1 MKKHRLNTIA
11 LMLAMAFTAVTSS
24 VAFAAKKEE
33 AAPEEAES
41 AKPRIPEPRTNV
53 KAIVSVGLAKNAAA
67 KKSQERIDKIA
78 SQTSE
83 LLADYKTVVKQ
94 IEGLQVYNGRLER
107 QIAGQLRRI
116 ASLEKG
122 IGEATVIQRQITP
135 LVLRMLDGLEKFVNL
150 DVPFHIDERLERVE
164 FLRRNVDRSD
174 VSVSEK
180 FRQVLEAYKIE
191 NEYGR
196 KVDSYKGTAKID
208 GVERDV
214 NFLRVGRIALMYQT
228 TDAKVSGAWDQQA
241 RQFVQLDAGDY
252 QSAIQKGLRIA
263 RKQASIDIMKIPVPA
278 PEAAQ

>member
-1 MKKHRLNTIA
+1 MKKQRLNTIA
-11 LMLAMAFTAVTSS
+11 LLLGLAFTAMTSS
-24 VAFAAKKEE
+24 VAFAQNKDG
-33 AAPEEAES
+33 AAASENKPEF
-41 AKPRIPEPRTNV
+41 KEPRASVNDIV
-53 KAIVSVGLAKNAAA
+53 KVGIRKNAAA

-78 SQTSE
+78 SQTSD

-94 IEGLQVYNGRLER
+94 IEGLKVYNARLER
-107 QIAGQLRRI
+107 QIEGQLRRI
-116 ASLEKG
+116 GNLEKG
-122 IGEATVIQRQITP
+122 IAEATVIQRQITP

-150 DVPFHIDERLERVE
+150 DVPFYIDERLERVE
-164 FLRRNVDRSD
+164 MLRRNVDRSD
-174 VSVSEK
+174 VSVAEK

-191 NEYGR
+191 NEYAR
-196 KVDSYKGTAKID
+196 NISSYKGVAEID

-214 NFLRVGRIALMYQT
+214 NFLQIGRVALMYQT
-228 TDAKVSGAWDQQA
+228 TDAEVSGAWDQQA